1 MYLHLYLYLH
11 FYNTKAYNKYY
22 SAVFMPMT
30 LAMLSLFG
38 EVTPDEVDPRE
49 NLVWCNIG
57 WDKVTKE
64 QNIKL
69 NKN

>member
-49 NLVWCNIG
+49 NLV
-57 WDKVTKE
+57 
-64 QNIKL
+64 
-69 NKN
+69 